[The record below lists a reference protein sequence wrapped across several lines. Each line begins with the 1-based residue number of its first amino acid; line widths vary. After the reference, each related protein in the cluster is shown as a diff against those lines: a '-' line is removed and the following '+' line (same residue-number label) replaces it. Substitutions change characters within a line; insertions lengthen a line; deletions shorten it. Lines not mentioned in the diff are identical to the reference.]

1 MVNEMQG
8 REIDRDTDRER
19 VDVAFVFWN
28 SRTDMNLKEF
38 DKKKK
43 VATGRIVDCFEIDFE
58 RAHHRSGAHEL
69 A

>member
-8 REIDRDTDRER
+8 IEIDRDTDRER

-38 DKKKK
+38 DKKKE
-43 VATGRIVDCFEIDFE
+43 GSY
-58 RAHHRSGAHEL
+58 RAHRRL
-69 A
+69 F